1 MAFLVSTK
9 TDSRRGWNARPIMG
23 SRSCLGRAAPAASHV
38 PLLPPSF
45 GRAPPT
51 NSQDSQSLSNRDL
64 THDLRGWSITET
76 LGFCTAGF
84 AEIAKR
90 VDQPAIRHLPQLWDS
105 LVRLQIRIDNLFSD
119 LVGAVDDPCR
129 GQHAHSAYL
138 RVKPHQAGN
147 VWFVVLQRMD
157 VQR

>member
-1 MAFLVSTK
+1 MTHHWVAQL
-9 TDSRRGWNARPIMG
+9 SRAR
-23 SRSCLGRAAPAASHV
+23 RACRFACSASSSELW
-38 PLLPPSF
+38 PC
-45 GRAPPT
+45 PPT